1 MGFFYKVAFFTRLQ
15 LYNKMT
21 LAGRVPVN
29 FGKALRFL
37 TEHAKAI
44 TFLPYG
50 FYEILPVD
58 LAQAYEYGIPEKW
71 DL

>member
-1 MGFFYKVAFFTRLQ
+1 
-15 LYNKMT
+15 MT
-21 LAGRVPVN
+21 LARRVPVN
-29 FGKALRFL
+29 FEKALRFL
-37 TEHAKAI
+37 TEHAKAN

-58 LAQAYEYGIPEKW
+58 FAQAYEYGIPEKW

>member
-1 MGFFYKVAFFTRLQ
+1 
-15 LYNKMT
+15 MT
-21 LAGRVPVN
+21 LARRVPVN
-29 FGKALRFL
+29 FEKALRFL
-37 TEHAKAI
+37 IEHAKAN

-58 LAQAYEYGIPEKW
+58 FAQAYECGIPEKW